1 DRLHAAPRDAVA
13 AIDDGGEPLLYGELI
28 AAAQALL
35 EAIGYQRRLIL
46 LEGTNTLSWL
56 IAYVAGLLGRH
67 PLFIAPAGRAA
78 AVVQAEAGFA
88 PALRLVAASG
98 YRPEETGLVSEAPLH
113 PDLAVLL
120 SPSGSTGSAK
130 SVRLSRSNLAAN
142 AESICKYLGI
152 GPGERGVVNL

>member
-1 DRLHAAPRDAVA
+1 MIEGADLIDRLHAAPRDAVA

-67 PLFIAPAGRAA
+67 PLFIAPAGAMSIGWRPRR
-78 AVVQAEAGFA
+78 
-88 PALRLVAASG
+88 PA
-98 YRPEETGLVSEAPLH
+98 T
-113 PDLAVLL
+113 
-120 SPSGSTGSAK
+120 
-130 SVRLSRSNLAAN
+130 
-142 AESICKYLGI
+142 
-152 GPGERGVVNL
+152 

>member
-1 DRLHAAPRDAVA
+1 
-13 AIDDGGEPLLYGELI
+13 ELI

-35 EAIGYQRRLIL
+35 EAIGHQRKLIL
-46 LEGTNTLSWL
+46 LEGTNTISWL

-67 PLFIAPAGRAA
+67 PLFIAPAGGAA
-78 AVVQAEAGFA
+78 ARAQVEAAFA

-98 YRPEETGLVSEAPLH
+98 YRPQETGLASATRLH
-113 PDLAVLL
+113 PELAALL
-120 SPSGSTGSAK
+120 SSSGSTGGAK

-152 GPGERGVVNL
+152 GTGERGVVNLPTHYSYGLSIVNSHLFAGATL